1 MPPDRSQ
8 DVRSQS
14 EQIRGVSDYR
24 TERFQGRQIA
34 RLKSEFVDTA
44 DITTV
49 SREAVTSL
57 TAGQIT
63 GQTDHK
69 AANQRPD
76 RLQDQLF
83 RADRLEGWNIS

>member
-34 RLKSEFVDTA
+34 RLKSEFIDTA

-49 SREAVTSL
+49 SKEAV

-69 AANQRPD
+69 ATNQRPD
-76 RLQDQLF
+76 RPQDQLF